1 MSNTTYEIKLTEIRE
16 EIVKFNNDSTAQRL
30 KRYYYEKSYPEIL
43 GVSRRELSHSSFI
56 AWMIDP
62 KSSHGIGDFGIRR
75 FLEILMTSK
84 FWHGQENRS
93 KFFDDLITGNFE
105 LHKSSIRREVDLEKN
120 GRLDLLIEL
129 HLSINKENSYLR
141 LIIENKVLSTEGKDQ
156 TNRYYDHFI
165 NLKDEYENIFVYL
178 TPLSS
183 LDLDDLVQPE
193 CENKHYIQINYQSLV
208 DALLEPALDQKID
221 ATTKLIISQ
230 YIQSLSQPSMEEEE
244 NDFERGM
251 IMAIG
256 REERELLQKF
266 WANNQKIIQAA
277 LYAISSDPTQDKEVR
292 DTVRDALA
300 SIASTGKDRS
310 SVTIQYDGQNYR
322 TIKKSDLGLETVKL
336 LKSKD
341 QISNDVFKFLADD
354 KSCNFQLLKTKDEI
368 TDNEKKYS
376 RYRFN
381 NEPELIHN
389 EIGYY
394 VARNWGIG
402 NIDRFINKLQSRFP
416 NLKYVIES
424 EGVSD

>member
-30 KRYYYEKSYPEIL
+30 KRYYYEKTYPEIL

-56 AWMIDP
+56 AWMMDP

-84 FWHGQENRS
+84 FWQVQENRS

-105 LHKSSIRREVDLEKN
+105 LQKSSIRREVDLEKN

-129 HLSINKENSYLR
+129 HISINNEKSYLR

-156 TNRYYDHFI
+156 TNRYYDHFL

-208 DALLEPALDQKID
+208 DALLEPAIDQTID

-256 REERELLQKF
+256 KEERELLQKF
-266 WANNQKIIQAA
+266 WVNNQKIIQAA
-277 LYAISSDPTQDKEVR
+277 LYAISSDPNQDKDVR

-300 SIASTGKDRS
+300 SIATTGKDRS
-310 SVTIQYDGQNYR
+310 SVTIQYKGINQG
-322 TIKKSDLGLETVKL
+322 TFKKSDIGSETVKL
-336 LKSKD
+336 LKSKGR
-341 QISNDVFKFLADD
+341 INNKVFKFLADD
-354 KSCNFQLLKTKDEI
+354 KSCSFHLLKTADQM
-368 TDNEKKYS
+368 TDNEKKYC
-376 RYRFN
+376 RYRYK
-381 NEPELIHN
+381 NEPELIHQ
-389 EIGYY
+389 GVDYY

-402 NIDRFINKLQSRFP
+402 NIDVFIKKLQDRFP
-416 NLKYVIES
+416 ELRYVIETK
-424 EGVSD
+424 GLSD